1 MPNEMELESR
11 GDKGT
16 SIYAQPRD
24 NNKKSKKIKYHK
36 DCAEKPKNGTSYL
49 TRIGDQLL
57 QCLHPLVYFISPFLK
72 HIKFS

>member
-1 MPNEMELESR
+1 MRWNWKVEVIKALVYMLSQE
-11 GDKGT
+11 
-16 SIYAQPRD
+16 III
-24 NNKKSKKIKYHK
+24 KKVKKKKYHK